1 MLWHDIRYGLRTL
14 LKNPAFSAAVLLVLA
29 LGIGVN
35 SAMFSALSAILFQK
49 FPFAEPE
56 RVVTLWEVNL
66 QKGFEQSPVSA
77 ATFADWRER
86 TKVFEQMSLYD
97 SDSKVLTGSGNPEH
111 LAGGRVSANFF
122 SLLGVHA
129 AQGSATLP
137 EDGQVNGTQA
147 VILGHDL
154 WHRRFNSDPS
164 VVGKSITL
172 DNKLSTVIGV
182 LPPDFRFLGNADIWS
197 VFPLSGDALQEREAR
212 YMMAVAR
219 LRRGATVEQ
228 AQAEMEIVS
237 RGLQQDY
244 PATNAGWGA
253 RVVPLRDYVVSGVR
267 SSLLILFGAVTFVL
281 LLACTNV
288 ASMLLARLSARR
300 KEFAVRTALG
310 ATRLHLIRQLLIE
323 CVLLALPGGALGLVL
338 AYWCISFIAALVPET
353 VSRGEI
359 SLDSR
364 VLGFTLA
371 VSVLSGLLSGIAP
384 VLQTS
389 KLNLGEMLKENS
401 RGATG
406 GIRHNRL
413 RRLLVVAEVSLSLM
427 LLVGAGLMI
436 KSFLRLQ
443 QVNPGFNPDH
453 VLTAKISLPPSNYPD
468 PARRSTF
475 FQQLLSQLETIPG
488 VQSVGATTTLP
499 LSGTS
504 MNFRFSVEGQPAAC
518 GELSQA
524 QYRAVSPGYFRTM
537 EIPLREGRDLT
548 ERDGADAPGVVVI
561 NETMSRRLFPQGGAL
576 GKRLIISYGKPS
588 PREVVGVVGDVK
600 HLKLEEPPKPE
611 MYIPYTQ
618 NPWAFMTVV
627 LRTSVPPDNLAS
639 AVRNEVWKVDK
650 SQPVDKVITLNQVL
664 YESVAQPRLYML
676 LLALFA
682 VLAIVLS
689 ATGIYGVMSYIVSQQ
704 THEIGVRL
712 ALGARP
718 NVVLKMVVRQG
729 MFVVLIGIVVGLLIS
744 AALTRTLSA
753 MLYGVSATDFATFAE
768 VLLLLVGVAFL
779 ACYLPA
785 RRATKVDP
793 LIALRNE

>member
-1 MLWHDIRYGLRTL
+1 MLWRDIRYGLRTL
-14 LKNPAFSAAVLLVLA
+14 LKNPGFSAAVLLVLA

-35 SAMFSALSAILFQK
+35 SAMFSALTAILLQK

-56 RVVTLWEVNL
+56 RVVTLWEVNQ

-77 ATFADWRER
+77 ATFADWRAR

-97 SDSKVLTGSGNPEH
+97 SDSKVLTGAGDPER
-111 LAGGRVSANFF
+111 LLGARVSANFF
-122 SLLGVHA
+122 SLLGVQA
-129 AQGSATLP
+129 ARGSAALP
-137 EDGQVNGTQA
+137 EDGQVNGTEA
-147 VILGHDL
+147 VVLGHDL

-164 VVGKSITL
+164 LVGKIITL
-172 DNKLSTVIGV
+172 DSKLSTVVGV
-182 LPPDFRFLGNADIWS
+182 LPPDFRFLGKADVWS
-197 VFPLSGDALQEREAR
+197 VFPLSGDALKEREAR
-212 YMMAVAR
+212 YVTAVAR
-219 LRRGATVEQ
+219 LRRGVTVEQ
-228 AQAEMEIVS
+228 AQSEMEIVS
-237 RGLQQDY
+237 HGLQQDY
-244 PATNAGWGA
+244 PATNVGWGA
-253 RVVPLRDYVVSGVR
+253 RVVPLRDYLVSGVR

-310 ATRLHLIRQLLIE
+310 ATRLHLIRQLLVE
-323 CVLLALPGGALGLVL
+323 CVLLALLGGTLGLLL
-338 AYWCISFIAALVPET
+338 AYWCVGFIAAFVPET

-359 SLDSR
+359 TLDGR
-364 VLGFTLA
+364 VLGFTLT
-371 VSVLSGLLSGIAP
+371 VSVLCGLLSGIAP

-389 KLNLGEMLKENS
+389 KLSLGETLKENS

-406 GIRHNRL
+406 GARHNRL

-453 VLTAKISLPPSNYPD
+453 VLAARISLPPSIYPD
-468 PARRSTF
+468 PTRRAAF
-475 FQQLLSQLETIPG
+475 FQQLLSQLETVPG

-499 LSGTS
+499 LSGSS
-504 MNFRFSVEGQPAAC
+504 MNFRFSVEGQPAAS

-537 EIPLREGRDLT
+537 GIPLREGRDVT
-548 ERDGADAPGVVVI
+548 ERDGADALGVVVI
-561 NETMSRRLFPQGGAL
+561 NETMARRLFPQGGAL
-576 GKRLIISYGKPS
+576 GKRLIINYGKPA

-611 MYIPYTQ
+611 MYVPYTQ

-650 SQPVDKVITLNQVL
+650 NQPVDKFVTLDQVL
-664 YESVAQPRLYML
+664 YESVAQPRLFML

-689 ATGIYGVMSYIVSQQ
+689 ATGIYGVMSYIVSQR

-718 NVVLKMVVRQG
+718 NDVLRMIVRQG
-729 MFVVLIGIVVGLLIS
+729 MFVVLVGVVVGLLIS
-744 AALTRTLSA
+744 AALTRTLSGL
-753 MLYGVSATDFATFAE
+753 LYGVSATDFATFAE
-768 VLLLLVGVAFL
+768 VFLLLVGVAFL

>member
-1 MLWHDIRYGLRTL
+1 MLWRDIRYGLRTL
-14 LKNPAFSAAVLLVLA
+14 LKNPGFSLAVLLVFA

-35 SAMFSALSAILFQK
+35 SAMFSALSAILLQR

-56 RVVTLWEVNL
+56 RVVTLWEVNP

-97 SDSKVLTGSGNPEH
+97 ADSKVLTGAGDPER
-111 LAGGRVSANFF
+111 LPGARVSPNFF
-122 SLLGVHA
+122 SLLAVQA
-129 AQGSATLP
+129 VQGSTSLP

-147 VILGHDL
+147 VVLGQDL
-154 WHRRFNSDPS
+154 WRRRFNSDPS
-164 VVGKSITL
+164 IVGRTITL
-172 DNKLSTVIGV
+172 DNKLSTVVGV
-182 LPPDFRFLGNADIWS
+182 LPSDFRFLGKADIWS
-197 VFPLSGDALQEREAR
+197 VFPLSGDALKEREAR
-212 YMMAVAR
+212 YVTAVAR
-219 LRRGATVEQ
+219 LRPGVTVEQ
-228 AQAEMEIVS
+228 AQAEMETVS

-244 PATNAGWGA
+244 PATNGWGA
-253 RVVPLRDYVVSGVR
+253 KVVPLREYVVSGVR
-267 SSLLILFGAVTFVL
+267 SSMLILFGAVTFVL

-300 KEFAVRTALG
+300 REFAVRTALG
-310 ATRLHLIRQLLIE
+310 ATRLHLIRQLLVE
-323 CVLLALPGGALGLVL
+323 CVLLALLGGALGLVL

-359 SLDSR
+359 ALDGR

-371 VSVLSGLLSGIAP
+371 ASVLAGLLSGVAP
-384 VLQTS
+384 ILQTS
-389 KLNLGEMLKENS
+389 KLNLGETLKENS

-406 GIRHNRL
+406 GARHNRL

-443 QVNPGFNPDH
+443 QVNPGFNPDR

-468 PARRSTF
+468 PARRSAF
-475 FQQLLSQLETIPG
+475 FRQLLAQLETVPG

-499 LSGTS
+499 LSGSS
-504 MNFRFSVEGQPAAC
+504 MNFRFSVEGQPSSP
-518 GELSQA
+518 GDLSQA

-537 EIPLREGRDLT
+537 GIPLREGRDLT
-548 ERDGADAPGVVVI
+548 ERDGPDAPGVVVI
-561 NETMSRRLFPQGGAL
+561 NETMARKLFPQGGAL
-576 GKRLIISYGKPS
+576 GKRLIINYGKPA
-588 PREVVGVVGDVK
+588 PREVVGIVGDVK

-611 MYIPYTQ
+611 MYVPYAQ
-618 NPWAFMTVV
+618 NPWGFMTVV
-627 LRTSVPPDNLAS
+627 LRTSVSPDNLAS

-650 SQPVDKVITLNQVL
+650 GQPVDNVLTLNQVL

-682 VLAIVLS
+682 ALAIVLS
-689 ATGIYGVMSYIVSQQ
+689 ATGIYGVMSYIVSQR

-718 NVVLKMVVRQG
+718 NDVLKLVVRQG
-729 MFVVLIGIVVGLLIS
+729 MLVVLVGVVLGLLIS
-744 AALTRTLSA
+744 FALTRTMSGL
-753 MLYGVSATDFATFAE
+753 LYGVSATDFATYAE
-768 VLLLLVGVAFL
+768 VFLLLLGVAFL